1 MMEQILNTIRGTE
14 NIRTITVDEDTNII
28 TASVNHINDIEGLMW
43 ELESLA
49 NRTEWGFISGI
60 SWFEFNNFT
69 VQIIQLVEDQ

>member
-28 TASVNHINDIEGLMW
+28 TVSVNHINDIEGLMW

-69 VQIIQLVEDQ
+69 VQIIQLVED

>member
-28 TASVNHINDIEGLMW
+28 TVSVNHINDIEELMW

-49 NRTEWGFISGI
+49 GRAEWGSISGI
-60 SWFEFNNFT
+60 SWFEFDNFT
-69 VQIIQLVEDQ
+69 VQVIQLVED